1 MHARIDQLLSL
12 RDGEP
17 VAADIA
23 AHVESC
29 AVCTGEL
36 GRLDRTRQQLQSLP
50 MTEPPADAWM
60 QINARLA
67 QRSNPLRHRMA
78 FTAAAGV
85 VAIAAALLVW
95 RVADRSQPAATIA
108 IPAPQPPVPHAPTIE
123 HLVAQSR
130 ELDEMLEHLP
140 MRPAVERVA
149 MAATIDSIEQRVQ
162 WLDQQLSWAPDAGLS
177 DAQTYQLWRER
188 VDLMDS
194 LVTVRYVEGGRMF

>member
-1 MHARIDQLLSL
+1 MHACIDQLLNL

-23 AHVESC
+23 MHVESC

-36 GRLDRTRQQLQSLP
+36 ARLRRTRQQLQSLP
-50 MTEPPADAWM
+50 MPEPPVDGWEQVSAHL
-60 QINARLA
+60 ARHPQSRR
-67 QRSNPLRHRMA
+67 QRLTFATVASV
-78 FTAAAGV
+78 AAV
-85 VAIAAALLVW
+85 AAALLIWHVQ
-95 RVADRSQPAATIA
+95 DEE
-108 IPAPQPPVPHAPTIE
+108 PQPPVANAVPASHTPTIE

-130 ELDEMLEHLP
+130 ELDEILEHLP
-140 MRPAVERVA
+140 ERPAVERVA

-194 LVTVRYVEGGRMF
+194 LVKVRYVEGGRMF